1 MMDTIIELSEDAQ
14 NSLSNQLT
22 KYCELPPILEK
33 LRVEEWYGNGYEPC
47 FHWGV
52 FKVWY
57 LDEGEAA
64 HYELVKMDI
73 YTNCVENVRIHN

>member
-14 NSLSNQLT
+14 YSLSNQLT
-22 KYCELPPILEK
+22 KYCELPLILEI
-33 LRVEEWYGNGYEPC
+33 LRVEGYYEKGL
-47 FHWGV
+47 HWDV